1 MTPDLL
7 PPDESIG
14 TLITRVVDDAKAFV
28 AAEIALYRAKA
39 MASVAPLKMVA
50 ILGVTAIVLVNAAV
64 ITLLVGLILT
74 LQTLVGPGWATLIV
88 VLGTLAI
95 AGLLG
100 WLAAGRIGR
109 MSAKKADA

>member
-1 MTPDLL
+1 MTPELI
-7 PPDESIG
+7 PPDASIG
-14 TLITRVVDDAKAFV
+14 TLATRVVNDARTFV

-39 MASVAPLKMVA
+39 MALVAPWKMVA
-50 ILGVTAIVLVNAAV
+50 ILGVAAVILVNAA
-64 ITLLVGLILT
+64 IIALLVGLILT

-100 WLAAGRIGR
+100 WLAASRIGK